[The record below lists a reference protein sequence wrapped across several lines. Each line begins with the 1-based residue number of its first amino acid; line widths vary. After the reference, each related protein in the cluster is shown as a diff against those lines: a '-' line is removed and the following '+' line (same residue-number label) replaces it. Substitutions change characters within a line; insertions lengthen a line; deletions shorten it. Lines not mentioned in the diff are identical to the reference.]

1 LVYRRT
7 KTNYIKKKLI
17 MKKILITRKL
27 LKPCEEKASKIFEAK
42 FNVNDELYSQSKLIE
57 LSQGC
62 DAILTSLTDKM
73 DEDTINKLP
82 DTVKAISNFAVGFGN
97 IDLEAAKKKN
107 ITVTN
112 TPDVLTDATAEIAM
126 LLILGAARRASEG
139 IEYAKNSNWKWSADF
154 LIGKQLTGARL
165 GILGM
170 GRIGRAVARLSKPF
184 GMKIHYHNRS
194 KLSAEHEAGATY
206 HENVKSLFSVSDI
219 LAINCPAT
227 KETVNII
234 NKDTLEYFP
243 TGAIITNSARGDMID
258 DDAMIDALN
267 RKKIYAVGLD
277 VYKGEPNLNPGYLKH
292 KNAFILPHL
301 GSATKETRTAMGNL
315 AIDNIDEFFKK
326 GNCKNKVN

>member
-1 LVYRRT
+1 
-7 KTNYIKKKLI
+7 

-27 LKPCEEKASKIFEAK
+27 LRECEDKASKIFEVN
-42 FNVNDELYSQSKLIE
+42 FNSNDELYSQSKLIE

-62 DAILTSLTDKM
+62 DAILTSLTEKM
-73 DEDTINKLP
+73 DKETINKLP
-82 DTVKAISNFAVGFGN
+82 DSVKVISNFAVGFGN
-97 IDLEAAKKKN
+97 IDLEAAKKKG
-107 ITVTN
+107 IIVTN
-112 TPDVLTDATAEIAM
+112 TPEVLTDATAEIAM

-194 KLSAEHEAGATY
+194 KLKSELEDGAIY
-206 HENVKSLFSVSDI
+206 HDNIKSLFSVSDI

-227 KETVNII
+227 KDTINII
-234 NKDTLEYFP
+234 NKKTLEYFP
-243 TGAIITNSARGDMID
+243 KGAIITNSARGDMID
-258 DDAMIDALN
+258 DEALLDALDK
-267 RKKIYAVGLD
+267 RKIYAVGLD
-277 VYKGEPNLNPGYLKH
+277 VYKGEPNLNPGYFKH
-292 KNAFILPHL
+292 KSAFILPHL
-301 GSATKETRTAMGNL
+301 GSATKETRTAMGDL
-315 AIDNIDEFFKK
+315 AIDNIDEFFKT